1 MIILLKST
9 KKTFWYKI
17 AILVGFFFS
26 ILYQTR
32 VFSDFFKKN
41 IHFLG
46 FAELSGIE
54 CSIPNKISLSRA
66 LSLSLSALYHKP
78 HPATCSRHGLKKVPP
93 PAMTLCMSPRDLAW
107 LAAFM

>member
-46 FAELSGIE
+46 CAELSGIDLYSILGGPGRHRHAPHHHVYLVR
-54 CSIPNKISLSRA
+54 CSVAKRG
-66 LSLSLSALYHKP
+66 H
-78 HPATCSRHGLKKVPP
+78 
-93 PAMTLCMSPRDLAW
+93 
-107 LAAFM
+107 